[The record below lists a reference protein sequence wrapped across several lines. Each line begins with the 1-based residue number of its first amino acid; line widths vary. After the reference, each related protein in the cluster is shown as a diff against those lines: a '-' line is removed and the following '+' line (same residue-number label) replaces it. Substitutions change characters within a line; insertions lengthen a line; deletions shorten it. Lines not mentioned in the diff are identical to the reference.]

1 MIAETGVAMVR
12 VVFSCAYTLTSC
24 DRVQRS
30 DHVWEQNP
38 KEDDMR
44 KFLLL
49 LLAVAL
55 VVMMAS
61 VSFAGDAQTVNGW
74 VSDSKCGAKGA
85 NAGAEA
91 CTKKCIGAGASPVV
105 VSDKDQTVLTVD
117 NPDALREHYGH
128 HVAVTGHIDGDK
140 IHVESVKM
148 L

>member
-1 MIAETGVAMVR
+1 
-12 VVFSCAYTLTSC
+12 
-24 DRVQRS
+24 
-30 DHVWEQNP
+30 
-38 KEDDMR
+38 MR
-44 KFLLL
+44 KIVLLV
-49 LLAVAL
+49 LAGVLIAL
-55 VVMMAS
+55 MAS

-74 VSDSKCGAKGA
+74 VSDSKCGVKGA

-117 NPDALREHYGH
+117 NPDALKEHYGH

>member
-1 MIAETGVAMVR
+1 
-12 VVFSCAYTLTSC
+12 
-24 DRVQRS
+24 
-30 DHVWEQNP
+30 
-38 KEDDMR
+38 MR

-105 VSDKDQTVLTVD
+105 VSDKDQTVLKVD
-117 NPDALREHYGH
+117 NPDALKEHYGH